1 MPAQTVSGPSF
12 DSPILVDAVL
22 AFVKAYWLKGDID
35 SLKRLVS
42 ERFSSELVDKA
53 KRSLW
58 DFCDNL
64 LSSLPYQLRRD
75 SDRRSQLAANTED
88 ILKAFDTLDTTNSIP
103 DIFCEA
109 SDLPRLP
116 SLSLDPVGEQ
126 VHASTEALNIL
137 SSTVRSIEDKIS
149 SLLSL
154 TTSLP
159 RNSNQQSTSYA
170 QMASIHPPSTGS
182 SPLRQ
187 PTPLDSRECN
197 VIIFGLPEKK
207 SIVETKSEVDQ
218 VLEFLVGRSISIRD
232 LFRLGKF
239 THSTRPRPLL
249 IKLATIWDRKLILAQ
264 KRKLR
269 EYHSA
274 RLFLREDVP
283 PDHKLRQRRPKPPQD
298 TVRSSSIEQS
308 SSSAPKTNA
317 GLPTSKSPGPETS
330 VSLESTL
337 ASPSREAVCTFRA
350 ERPPPSVSLS
360 SVASDADL
368 PVTKSAESLSLN
380 ATPALISPAPL
391 TTSHTDC
398 ASSVT
403 PTVVHSQESHS

>member
-1 MPAQTVSGPSF
+1 M
-12 DSPILVDAVL
+12 
-22 AFVKAYWLKGDID
+22 
-35 SLKRLVS
+35 S

-88 ILKAFDTLDTTNSIP
+88 IFKAFDILKTTNSIP

-126 VHASTEALNIL
+126 VHANTEALNIL
-137 SSTVRSIEDKIS
+137 SSTVCSIEDKIS

-170 QMASIHPPSTGS
+170 QMASIHPPASTSTGS

-249 IKLATIWDRKLILAQ
+249 IKLATI
-264 KRKLR
+264 
-269 EYHSA
+269 
-274 RLFLREDVP
+274 
-283 PDHKLRQRRPKPPQD
+283 
-298 TVRSSSIEQS
+298 
-308 SSSAPKTNA
+308 
-317 GLPTSKSPGPETS
+317 
-330 VSLESTL
+330 
-337 ASPSREAVCTFRA
+337 
-350 ERPPPSVSLS
+350 
-360 SVASDADL
+360 
-368 PVTKSAESLSLN
+368 
-380 ATPALISPAPL
+380 
-391 TTSHTDC
+391 
-398 ASSVT
+398 
-403 PTVVHSQESHS
+403 

>member
-1 MPAQTVSGPSF
+1 MRTAPWRNQHALSREGVASARLAPCVQRMLTEKFIHYVM
-12 DSPILVDAVL
+12 SPPRGAR
-22 AFVKAYWLKGDID
+22 
-35 SLKRLVS
+35 RLVCHW
-42 ERFSSELVDKA
+42 F
-53 KRSLW
+53 
-58 DFCDNL
+58 
-64 LSSLPYQLRRD
+64 
-75 SDRRSQLAANTED
+75 
-88 ILKAFDTLDTTNSIP
+88 
-103 DIFCEA
+103 
-109 SDLPRLP
+109 
-116 SLSLDPVGEQ
+116 
-126 VHASTEALNIL
+126 
-137 SSTVRSIEDKIS
+137 
-149 SLLSL
+149 
-154 TTSLP
+154 
-159 RNSNQQSTSYA
+159 
-170 QMASIHPPSTGS
+170 S

-218 VLEFLVGRSISIRD
+218 VLEFLVGIRD

-249 IKLATIWDRKLILAQ
+249 IKLATIWDQKLILAQ

-274 RLFLREDVP
+274 LREDVP

-350 ERPPPSVSLS
+350 DRPPPSVSLS

-368 PVTKSAESLSLN
+368 PITKSAESLSLN
-380 ATPALISPAPL
+380 ATPALMSPAPL

-403 PTVVHSQESHS
+403 SSTPTVVHSQESHS